1 MGRLVLEIP
10 WIQSN
15 QLETAASGSTGETR
29 QRICQGL
36 ESTDLQTL
44 S

>member
-15 QLETAASGSTGETR
+15 QLERAASGSTGETQ